1 MTQISSSSITAS
13 SSAEDIVKFYKTDL
27 TGKVVI
33 VTGSNSGIGLENAR
47 VLSSVGAKVIIP
59 CRTLEKANGAIQEIK
74 KTVPQADLVPMQL
87 DLSDLSSIEAFAN
100 AFLALD
106 LPLHILIN
114 NAGIMACPK
123 SFTKDGFETQ
133 FGVNHLGHFYL
144 TELLTDKLKQSAPAR
159 VVIVSSSGNSQMLGA
174 RGIDFDNLNAE
185 KRYSYFKV
193 YGQSKLA
200 NILHAKE
207 LQRRFDAQNVDITV
221 VSLHPGFVESNLMR
235 HSSVAMVLDFFC
247 CMRNYKT
254 SFQEM
259 STKKQVGVGASTNV
273 YCAVSPDIK
282 GGAFYSD
289 NAVNTILL
297 NEQAEN
303 QEMAKKLWDVSNK
316 MIASARM

>member
-1 MTQISSSSITAS
+1 MPQTTLTITGK
-13 SSAEDIVKFYKTDL
+13 SSAEDVVKFYNTDL
-27 TGKVVI
+27 TGKVAI
-33 VTGSNSGIGLENAR
+33 ITGANSGIGLENAR
-47 VLSSVGAKVIIP
+47 VLSSVAAKVIIP
-59 CRTLEKANGAIQEIK
+59 CRTLEKADGAIQEIK

-87 DLSDLSSIEAFAN
+87 DLSDLSSIRAFAD

-159 VVIVSSSGNSQMLGA
+159 VVIVSSAGA

-185 KRYSYFKV
+185 KRYNPTRV

-221 VSLHPGFVESNLMR
+221 TSLHPGVVESNLLR
-235 HSSVAMVLDFFC
+235 HMSASMLLDSVCAT
-247 CMRNYKT
+247 RNYKT

-259 STKKQVGVGASTNV
+259 LKRKQVDVGASTNV

-282 GGAFYSD
+282 KGAFYSD
-289 NAVNTILL
+289 NATNTVLL
-297 NEQAEN
+297 NEQADNE
-303 QEMAKKLWDVSNK
+303 EMAKKLWDVSDK
-316 MIASARM
+316 MIASAL

>member
-1 MTQISSSSITAS
+1 MTQTTSTITSS
-13 SSAEDIVKFYKTDL
+13 SSAEDIVKFYNTDL
-27 TGKVVI
+27 TGKIVI
-33 VTGSNSGIGLENAR
+33 ITGANSGVGLENAR

-59 CRTLEKANGAIQEIK
+59 CRTLEKANGAIQDIK
-74 KTVPQADLVPMQL
+74 KTVPHADLVPMQL
-87 DLSDLSSIEAFAN
+87 DLSDLSSIKAFADT
-100 AFLALD
+100 FLALE

-123 SFTKDGFETQ
+123 SFTKDGFEAQ

-144 TELLTDKLKQSAPAR
+144 TELLMDKLKQSAPAR
-159 VVIVSSSGNSQMLGA
+159 VVVVSSCGNSQMLGA
-174 RGIDFDNLNAE
+174 GGIDFDNLNAE

-235 HSSVAMVLDFFC
+235 HITAPMLLDYVC
-247 CMRNYKT
+247 SMRNYRAT
-254 SFQEM
+254 FQEM
-259 STKKQVGVGASTNV
+259 SNKKQVGVGASTNV

-282 GGAFYSD
+282 KGAFYSD
-289 NAVNTILL
+289 NTVNTVLL
-297 NEQAEN
+297 NEQADN
-303 QEMAKKLWDVSNK
+303 QKMAKKLWDVSNK
-316 MIASARM
+316 MIASALL